1 MKSKLKFIL
10 PLVVLVALGAYK
22 FALAKPAPAPKP
34 KIDGQVYVLPKDF
47 LINLAG
53 GRFAKLNV
61 GLVLAPT
68 QELGGAE
75 GNAAGSP
82 PDGFG
87 PLAQEA
93 VVRDIVTDA
102 LTGAP
107 ASALVSGG
115 GRKRLKEQLL
125 ADIRK
130 HTDVEA
136 EDVLFT
142 DVAVQ

>member
-1 MKSKLKFIL
+1 VKSKLKFIL
-10 PLVVLVALGAYK
+10 PLVAVIGLGVYK

-34 KIDGQVYVLPKDF
+34 KIHGQVYVLPKDF

-53 GRFAKLNV
+53 GRFAKLDV

-68 QELGGAE
+68 QKLGD
-75 GNAAGSP
+75 AAGHAAVKP
-82 PDGFG
+82 PEGFG
-87 PLAQEA
+87 PLEQEA
-93 VVRDIVTDA
+93 VVRDIVTDT

-107 ASALVSGG
+107 ASSLVGEA
-115 GRKRLKEQLL
+115 GRRRLKQQLL